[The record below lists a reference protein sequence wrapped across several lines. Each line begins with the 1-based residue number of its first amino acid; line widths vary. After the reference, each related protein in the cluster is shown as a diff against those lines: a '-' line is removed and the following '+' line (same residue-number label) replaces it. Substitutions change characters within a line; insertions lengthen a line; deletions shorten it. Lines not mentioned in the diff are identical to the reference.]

1 MTERRPLGRDAVLA
15 GALAAALVAVLAL
28 VAMPRTT
35 TIATER
41 AFDAILGVVGGDGR
55 SETVAPVVV
64 DIDAEALD
72 LVGPWPWRRRVIA
85 DLVETI
91 ASAGAA
97 VLAIDVIFS
106 EPDGRSPAPLARRLA
121 AETGRADLADLA
133 RGLDDDDPRLAE
145 ALSRL
150 PVVLGFALSASAGS
164 PPAGAALLVRGRA
177 EATPLWAAA
186 GAEMPTAVL
195 AKPAAGLGATVLPG
209 DSDGVVRRVPLFVAV
224 AGEERPGLALEAVR
238 VAAKADHLEIDH
250 GSGTFSVGTSRGALG
265 DDGLLRLV
273 PIAEARRPRIVS
285 AADLLTGAAPAEGL
299 KGAIVFLGGS
309 APELGGLRP
318 VAGRPLAAS
327 VEIQAAAARQ
337 ILAGRTPR
345 RLGGAPTTGAVA
357 ALVAAPAIA
366 AGAWASPILGA
377 VLATIVAIGFL
388 ATVAAAAGV
397 DLLIDP
403 VVPLATLLAGHGVS
417 AIVSFSRQRRDARR
431 IRRRFE
437 QHLAPQVVDLIVRD
451 PSLLRLA
458 GERRIVTAL
467 FTDVA
472 DFTAMTRRAEPEAL
486 VAALDAY
493 FEGMTRIIVANGGM
507 IDKFVGD
514 AVHAFFNAPLDQPG
528 HAEAAVRCAV
538 ELVRWSEA
546 ARGEPGPRA
555 LGFGLTRIGIETG
568 EAIVGEIG
576 LGSKLDYT
584 AHGDAVN
591 AAARLEATNKQLGT
605 RICIGPGTAALCP
618 PGLLRRTGTVEL
630 RGIDGEV
637 ATYEPIEGG
646 RPDIDGGGGD
656 GPAGSVGNRREAI
669 GRPE

>member
-1 MTERRPLGRDAVLA
+1 MAERRPLGRDAVFA
-15 GALAAALVAVLAL
+15 GALAAALVVVVLL
-28 VAMPRTT
+28 VGVPRTT
-35 TIATER
+35 AIAVER
-41 AFDAILGVVGGDGR
+41 AFDAILATVGGGDRDGA
-55 SETVAPVVV
+55 SPPVVMV
-64 DIDAEALD
+64 DIDTEALD

-97 VLAIDVIFS
+97 ALAIDVIFS
-106 EPDGRSPAPLARRLA
+106 EADGRSPAALARRLA

-133 RGLDDDDPRLAE
+133 RGLADDDPRLSE
-145 ALSRL
+145 AFARL
-150 PVVLGFALSASAGS
+150 PVVLGFALSSNPHP
-164 PPAGAALLVRGRA
+164 PPAAGALLIRGKA
-177 EATPLWAAA
+177 ERTTLWAAA
-186 GAEMPTAVL
+186 GAETPTAML

-209 DSDGVVRRVPLFVAV
+209 DADGVVRRVPLFVAI

-238 VAAKADHLEIDH
+238 VATKADHLEIDH
-250 GSGTFSVGTSRGALG
+250 GDGTFSVAAIRGALG
-265 DDGLLRLV
+265 HDGLLRLV
-273 PIAEARRPRIVS
+273 PIEAMRRPKIVS
-285 AADLLTGAAPAEGL
+285 AADLLTGGASAEDM

-345 RLGGAPTTGAVA
+345 RFGGAPTSGAVA

-366 AGAWASPILGA
+366 AGAWASPILGTL
-377 VLATIVAIGFL
+377 LAATVAIGFL
-388 ATVAAAAGV
+388 AAVIAAAAG
-397 DLLIDP
+397 DLLVDP
-403 VVPLATLLAGHGVS
+403 VVPLAALLTGHGVA

-451 PSLLRLA
+451 PSLLQLA

-493 FEGMTRIIVANGGM
+493 FEGMTRIIVAHGGL

-546 ARGEPGPRA
+546 ARREPGARA

-630 RGIDGEV
+630 RGIGGEIATHEPV
-637 ATYEPIEGG
+637 AM
-646 RPDIDGGGGD
+646 
-656 GPAGSVGNRREAI
+656 PALAAPGSVVSSAGNGREPPP
-669 GRPE
+669 RPP

>member
-1 MTERRPLGRDAVLA
+1 MAERRPLGRDAILA
-15 GALAAALVAVLAL
+15 GSAAAVLVVAAL
-28 VAMPRTT
+28 LFALPRTT
-35 TIATER
+35 TIAVER
-41 AFDAILGVVGGDGR
+41 AFDAVLGSVG
-55 SETVAPVVV
+55 ETDRNGAAMPPIVVV
-64 DIDAEALD
+64 DIDTEALD

-91 ASAGAA
+91 AAAGASA
-97 VLAIDVIFS
+97 VAIDVVFS
-106 EPDGRSPAPLARRLA
+106 EADGRSPAALARRLA
-121 AETGRADLADLA
+121 DETGRTELADLA
-133 RGLDDDDPRLAE
+133 RGLDDDDPRLAK
-145 ALSRL
+145 ALARV
-150 PVVLGFALSASAGS
+150 PVVLGFALSSTAG
-164 PPAGAALLVRGRA
+164 PPPPGGALLVRGRA
-177 EATPLWAAA
+177 AATRMWTAA
-186 GAEMPTAVL
+186 GAETPIVAL
-195 AKPAAGLGATVLPG
+195 SKPAAGLGATVLPG
-209 DSDGVVRRVPLFVAV
+209 DVDGVVRRVPLFVTV

-250 GSGTFSVGTSRGALG
+250 GRGTFSAASTGGALG
-265 DDGLLRLV
+265 RDGLLRLV
-273 PIAEARRPRIVS
+273 PVDEARRPTILS
-285 AADLLTGAAPAEGL
+285 AADLLTGGTSTEAL

-337 ILAGRTPR
+337 ILAGRTPH
-345 RLGGAPTTGAVA
+345 RLGGAASSGAVA
-357 ALVAAPAIA
+357 TLVAAPAIA
-366 AGAWASPILGA
+366 AGAWATPILGTL
-377 VLATIVAIGFL
+377 LAAGVALAFL
-388 ATVAAAAGV
+388 ATVIAAVGA

-403 VVPLATLLAGHGVS
+403 VVPIAALLVGHGVA

-451 PSLLRLA
+451 PSLLRLS

-472 DFTAMTRRAEPEAL
+472 DFTAMTPRAEPEAL

-538 ELVRWSEA
+538 ELVRWSET
-546 ARGEPGPRA
+546 ARREPGPRA

-630 RGIDGEV
+630 RGIGGEV
-637 ATYEPIEGG
+637 ATHEPVEM
-646 RPDIDGGGGD
+646 PEVETS
-656 GPAGSVGNRREAI
+656 AAVGSAGNRQEA
-669 GRPE
+669 P